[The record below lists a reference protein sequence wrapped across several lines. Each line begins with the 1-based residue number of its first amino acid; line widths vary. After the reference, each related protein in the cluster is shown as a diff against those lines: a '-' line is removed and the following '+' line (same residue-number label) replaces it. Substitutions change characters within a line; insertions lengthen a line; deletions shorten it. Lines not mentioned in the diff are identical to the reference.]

1 MDSAQLKQPRS
12 ARKAE
17 SQTWAL
23 SLSASSASAS
33 ERTTVAKQA
42 KLIESCDPSLF
53 CLRG

>member
-23 SLSASSASAS
+23 SSSASAS
-33 ERTTVAKQA
+33 ERATVAKQA